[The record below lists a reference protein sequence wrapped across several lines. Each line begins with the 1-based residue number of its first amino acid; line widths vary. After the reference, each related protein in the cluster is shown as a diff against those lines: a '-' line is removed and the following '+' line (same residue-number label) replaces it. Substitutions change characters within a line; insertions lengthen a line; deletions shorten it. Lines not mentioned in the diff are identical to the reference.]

1 MVINSRNFII
11 MLVIALVCSI
21 TPISAVQI
29 GEQTNNDTFDWNAA
43 LSEGV
48 NYAFNFLNSESETEL
63 TPEQHAYLEERQE
76 LLEYKGDGI
85 LNNSQVV
92 LDYLIKEFN
101 KNNETTVNSKK
112 RSMGDDFSDSL
123 ITITKHIQDLGYN
136 VSTSSYT
143 YADLK
148 KYANGTT
155 NTTNNTVDNTGT
167 IIVQIKD
174 NDYVRYMELDN
185 ITKDDIWLHSPK
197 QASKHYTKAAFESVC
212 MNGENINIILV
223 HPDYERKQVES
234 AIISYQANYL
244 KGRINLYNG
253 LKIAFGVMSTIGGA
267 ILAAGIVQLCLN
279 CKRRI
284 QYRDIQ
290 LEVEEQV
297 HEGDETTPLI
307 TRKKTITKQIR
318 KVVCEKCKRP
328 TGIIGTGLT
337 IITFS
342 ISITLFSAYFQHENE
357 IEKDNLDKY

>member
-1 MVINSRNFII
+1 
-11 MLVIALVCSI
+11 L
-21 TPISAVQI
+21 
-29 GEQTNNDTFDWNAA
+29 
-43 LSEGV
+43 
-48 NYAFNFLNSESETEL
+48 
-63 TPEQHAYLEERQE
+63 
-76 LLEYKGDGI
+76 
-85 LNNSQVV
+85 
-92 LDYLIKEFN
+92 
-101 KNNETTVNSKK
+101 
-112 RSMGDDFSDSL
+112 
-123 ITITKHIQDLGYN
+123 
-136 VSTSSYT
+136 
-143 YADLK
+143 

-155 NTTNNTVDNTGT
+155 NTTNNNTVDNTGT

-185 ITKDDIWLHSPK
+185 ITDGDIWLHSPK

-307 TRKKTITKQIR
+307 TRRKTITKRIR
-318 KVVCEKCKRP
+318 EVVCEKCKRP

-342 ISITLFSAYFQHENE
+342 ISITLFSAYFQHKNE